1 MTKSNWGGK
10 REGAGRKQAKETD
23 KTRVVRVNNA
33 LIPLIND
40 LKDQY
45 KKGCELNNLTIVTS
59 NQDVK
64 QQSTLYNDPASVSIV
79 TDLQEKILR
88 LEAEKQIS
96 EAKLIEREGIGLKLV
111 KERDK
116 EHLKAV
122 HAESRVESLRSSYR
136 LLTSTHDEL
145 LHREYDCMAI
155 KLDGNRC
162 TNKATIDS
170 IQHNFNIHVCLQHAK
185 SLAKTT
191 NRDYK

>member
-1 MTKSNWGGK
+1 MATSNWGGK
-10 REGAGRKQAKETD
+10 REGAGRKQAQETN
-23 KTRVVRVNNA
+23 KSRVVRVDEE

-45 KKGCELNNLTIVTS
+45 KKGCELNNLTIVTN

-64 QQSTLYNDPASVSIV
+64 QTTLYNDPASVSIV

-88 LEAEKQIS
+88 LEAEKQIV

-122 HAESRVESLRSSYR
+122 HAESKVESLKSSYR
-136 LLTSTHDEL
+136 VLKSTHDEL

-155 KLDGNRC
+155 TGSGERCSKPAKLDVDQNGLMIR
-162 TNKATIDS
+162 
-170 IQHNFNIHVCLQHAK
+170 VCLQHK
-185 SLAKTT
+185 NLAKNNK
-191 NRDYK
+191 NRS

>member
-1 MTKSNWGGK
+1 MTTSTWGGK
-10 REGAGRKQAKETD
+10 REGAGRKQAQETN
-23 KTRVVRVNNA
+23 KSRVVRVDEE

-45 KKGCELNNLTIVTS
+45 KKGCELNNLTIVTN

-64 QQSTLYNDPASVSIV
+64 QQTTLYNDPASVSIV

-88 LEAEKQIS
+88 LEAEKQIV
-96 EAKLIEREGIGLKLV
+96 EAKLIEREAIGLKLV

-122 HAESRVESLRSSYR
+122 HAESKVESLKSSYR
-136 LLTSTHDEL
+136 VLKSTHDEL

-155 KLDGNRC
+155 TGSGVRCSKPAKLDVNQNGLMIR
-162 TNKATIDS
+162 
-170 IQHNFNIHVCLQHAK
+170 VCLQHK
-185 SLAKTT
+185 KLAERNNKNLT
-191 NRDYK
+191 